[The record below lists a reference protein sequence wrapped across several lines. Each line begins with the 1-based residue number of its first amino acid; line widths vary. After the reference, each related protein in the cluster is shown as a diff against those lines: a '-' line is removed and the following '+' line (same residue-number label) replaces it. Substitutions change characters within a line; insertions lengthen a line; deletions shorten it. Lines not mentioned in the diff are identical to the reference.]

1 MSKIAAVTGAASG
14 IGAAACDALGREGYR
29 VIGLDRQSCPTA
41 SSCSEW
47 VEVDLRDG
55 EAAEAAFRTLP
66 DLDGLVNNAALQHDR
81 PLVETTLNEWDAVM
95 AVNLR
100 APFLAVSIC
109 SSGLSRTRGSV
120 VNITSVHAAATSAGV
135 APYAASKGAL
145 AAFTRAAAVELASHG
160 VRVNAIAPGAVDTP
174 ALRDGFARHVASDP
188 EEMLRQR
195 TPLGRIG
202 QPVEIAAAVAFLLDG
217 ERSGFITGETL
228 VVDGGAMARL
238 STE

>member
-1 MSKIAAVTGAASG
+1 M
-14 IGAAACDALGREGYR
+14 D
-29 VIGLDRQSCPTA
+29 
-41 SSCSEW
+41 
-47 VEVDLRDG
+47 VDLSDG
-55 EAAEAAFRTLP
+55 EAAEAAFRSLP

-81 PLVETTLNEWDAVM
+81 PLVDTTVREWDAVM

-109 SSGLSRTRGSV
+109 AAGLARTGGAV

-145 AAFTRAAAVELASHG
+145 AAFTRAAAVELASLG
-160 VRVNAIAPGAVDTP
+160 VRVNAVAPGAVDTP
-174 ALRDGFARHVASDP
+174 ALRDGFGRHVAADP
-188 EEMLRQR
+188 EETLRQR

-202 QPVEIAAAVAFLLDG
+202 QPSEVAAAVGFLLDSN
-217 ERSGFITGETL
+217 RSNFITGETL